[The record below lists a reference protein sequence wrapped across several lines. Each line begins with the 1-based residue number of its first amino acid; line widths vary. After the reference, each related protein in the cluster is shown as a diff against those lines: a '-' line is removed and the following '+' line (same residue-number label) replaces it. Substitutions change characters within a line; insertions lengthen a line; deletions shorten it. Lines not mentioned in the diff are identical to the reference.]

1 MSFIDPNDF
10 EAVALE
16 TASELGG
23 AYIASENMNNIL
35 PNEWRPDQWKMLVE
49 TIVSG
54 YISSLQDQNDGAM
67 KALRRAIS
75 GPRVDAGQYPS
86 FKLESVDGEMP
97 R

>member
-16 TASELGG
+16 VASELGG
-23 AYIASENMNNIL
+23 AYIASENMNNVL

-67 KALRRAIS
+67 KALQRAIS
-75 GPRVDAGQYPS
+75 GPRLDDGRHPS
-86 FKLESVDGEMP
+86 FSLASVNGEMP